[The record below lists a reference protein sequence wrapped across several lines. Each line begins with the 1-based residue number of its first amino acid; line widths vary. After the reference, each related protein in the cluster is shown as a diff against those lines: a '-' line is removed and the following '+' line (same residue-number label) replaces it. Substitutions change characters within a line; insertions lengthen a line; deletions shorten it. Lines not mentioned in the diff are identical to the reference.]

1 MVRSIYDVSRH
12 ELGWQVKKR
21 GNLQATSVHKV
32 KDEAVQR
39 ARALALANQ
48 PSQVVVRRLNGTIE
62 FEWTYGNDPYPPQG

>member
-21 GNLQATSVHKV
+21 GNVQATSVNKV

-48 PSQVVVRRLNGTIE
+48 PSQVVVSRLNGTIE